1 MNSDYLNGIVQISLY
16 LNTGFHFFMLLRQLL
31 SFIFIGF
38 INTAIHWAI
47 FFTSMVYISNSQ
59 MISNGLAFSTAVTF
73 SFFVN
78 AKVTFKKKASLFR
91 YIIFVIG
98 MLILSLSYGLIAD
111 KLALNPFI
119 MLMLFSFSSLLIG
132 FIYSKRIVFK

>member
-1 MNSDYLNGIVQISLY
+1 
-16 LNTGFHFFMLLRQLL
+16 MLLRQLL